1 MRLIWSFALCMGSV
15 FLSAPWADGAP
26 PSSAGDS
33 SRAALVTMQA
43 QPASK
48 PAMEKGAVARG
59 EIWFYQRCA
68 LCHMERI
75 VKDETF
81 QPLGPSL
88 KGLLK
93 DASASKEAAVR
104 AVITTGTLRMPG
116 FQYGL
121 DAKELDELIA
131 FLKTH

>member
-1 MRLIWSFALCMGSV
+1 MKVIWSFALCMGCLCV
-15 FLSAPWADGAP
+15 SAPWAEGAP
-26 PSSAGDS
+26 PISAGDS
-33 SRAALVTMQA
+33 SEAALVTMQA
-43 QPASK
+43 QPASNPVMDK
-48 PAMEKGAVARG
+48 DAVARG

-75 VKDETF
+75 VKDELYK
-81 QPLGPSL
+81 PLAPSL

-93 DASASKEAAVR
+93 DASPGKAAVVL
-104 AVITTGTLRMPG
+104 AVIKVGTLRMPG

-121 DAKELDELIA
+121 DAKEFDELIA